1 MAIRD
6 KHSFFST
13 TITRMIFLMIEKT
26 YDISKSLVARHFAK
40 KAIDDNRAKYKTSSY
55 YLALLIK

>member
-1 MAIRD
+1 
-6 KHSFFST
+6 
-13 TITRMIFLMIEKT
+13 MIFLMIEKT

-40 KAIDDNRAKYKTSSY
+40 KAIDDNRAKYKTSSN

>member
-1 MAIRD
+1 
-6 KHSFFST
+6 
-13 TITRMIFLMIEKT
+13 MIFLMIKKT
-26 YDISKSLVARHFAK
+26 YDISKSLVARYFVK